1 MQEEQASRPLLQSD
15 YLQPEPL
22 VLLVLLPT
30 LGPLCW
36 ELWGCWEGA
45 RHLGFLLAPS
55 LSKRR
60 KPGLSDVA
68 DTDLGSWCP
77 PWEFGPRGLQLPSM
91 DFFLSHLPRKG
102 SNPVWSF
109 PACCLPPPSLLA
121 PRSEFLLLS
130 FSITGG

>member
-60 KPGLSDVA
+60 KPGLGDVA

-91 DFFLSHLPRKG
+91 DFFSFSPPTKG
-102 SNPVWSF
+102 F
-109 PACCLPPPSLLA
+109 QPSLVF
-121 PRSEFLLLS
+121 SCLLS
-130 FSITGG
+130 SSPFLTGSSL